1 MEKQQAAE
9 QIADLVLTGFSHYR
23 LRFSEI
29 TLGARRRFERA
40 AWGEV
45 QRASSGRINLYDKA
59 VAEVVEDLSLHL
71 PDDCLSLAIW
81 RHAKQAY
88 HQLIA
93 SRTDYELAETFFNS
107 IFCRVFRHHAISE
120 DNLFVQSSFP
130 APPLGSQLPIYN
142 RYQPQRGLVALIKQI
157 LMDYAFAIPYENLRR
172 DISQIIYCLKQEM
185 GEAFSNETVSHVDII
200 KSVFY
205 RNKAAYLVGRIVTEN
220 ITTKNIAI
228 EKVATEKQVKPFVLP
243 LLNNGQRAVYV
254 DTLIMDP
261 DEVSVIFSFTRSYFM
276 VLAPIPSEYVQF
288 LQELLPWKQRYEL
301 YISIGFYKHGKTEF
315 YRDFLSHLAE
325 TDDQFIIAPGVKG
338 MVMTVFTLP
347 SSQTVFKV
355 IKDYFDPPKEVN
367 KALVKDKYHLVKVH
381 DRVGRMA
388 DTQEFSHFAFPKQRF
403 APELL
408 TELEKVAQ
416 SNITITDDQV
426 IVHHL
431 YTERK
436 MTPLNLYI
444 KEVSGKK
451 LEAVLDEYGNA
462 IKQLA
467 AANIFPGD
475 MLLKNFGVT
484 RHGRVVFYDY
494 DEICYLTECRFR
506 KIPPPRFPE
515 DELAAE
521 PWYSVAPNDVFPE
534 EFGVFLFADPK
545 IRQQFTQ
552 LHPELFD
559 ANYWQELQ
567 RLIEHGQVMDV
578 YPYRRIKRFKQH

>member
-9 QIADLVLTGFSHYR
+9 QIADLILTGFSHYR

-59 VAEVVEDLSLHL
+59 VAEVVAELYLHVPGDYVSLG
-71 PDDCLSLAIW
+71 IW
-81 RHAKQAY
+81 CHAKRAY

-107 IFCRVFRHHAISE
+107 IFCRVFRHHAISK
-120 DNLFVQSSFP
+120 DSLFVQSSFT
-130 APPLGSQLPIYN
+130 APPLGSQQPIYN
-142 RYQPQRGLVALIKQI
+142 RYLPQQGLVALIKQI

-172 DISQIIYCLKQEM
+172 DISHIIYCIKQEM
-185 GEAFSNETVSHVDII
+185 GEAFASETASHVDII

-205 RNKAAYLVGRIVTEN
+205 RNKAAYLVGRI
-220 ITTKNIAI
+220 I
-228 EKVATEKQVKPFVLP
+228 TEKQVKPFVLP
-243 LLNNGQRAVYV
+243 LLNNGQGAAYV

-261 DEVSVIFSFTRSYFM
+261 DEVSIIFSFTRSYFM

-288 LQELLPWKQRYEL
+288 LHELLPWKQRYEL

-315 YRDFLSHLAE
+315 YRDFLSHLAQ

-338 MVMTVFTLP
+338 MVMTVFTLA
-347 SSQTVFKV
+347 SSQTVFKI

-367 KALVKDKYHLVKVH
+367 KAMVKEKYQLVKIH

-388 DTQEFSHFAFPKQRF
+388 DTQEFAHFAFPKNRF

-408 TELEKVAQ
+408 AELENVAR
-416 SNITITDDQV
+416 SNLTITDDQV
-426 IVHHL
+426 IIHHL

-436 MTPLNLYI
+436 MIPLNLYI
-444 KEVSGKK
+444 KEVTGET
-451 LEAVLDEYGNA
+451 LAAVLDEYGNA

-494 DEICYLTECRFR
+494 DEICYLTECNFR

-515 DELAAE
+515 DEMAAE

-545 IRQQFTQ
+545 IRQQFIQ

-567 RLIEHGQVMDV
+567 RLIEQGQVMDV
-578 YPYRRIKRFKQH
+578 YPYRRIRRFKRRPANQLQKGSKTVLN